1 MSLSSVVCCE
11 WDGKYIYL
19 HVIAL
24 LNSCMLV
31 LIKTHNPN
39 YFEDDILRGFLNRLF
54 FNRICNLIS
63 GET

>member
-1 MSLSSVVCCE
+1 MQMSLSSVVCCE

-39 YFEDDILRGFLNRLF
+39 YFEDDILRPTGI
-54 FNRICNLIS
+54 FNRICDLIS